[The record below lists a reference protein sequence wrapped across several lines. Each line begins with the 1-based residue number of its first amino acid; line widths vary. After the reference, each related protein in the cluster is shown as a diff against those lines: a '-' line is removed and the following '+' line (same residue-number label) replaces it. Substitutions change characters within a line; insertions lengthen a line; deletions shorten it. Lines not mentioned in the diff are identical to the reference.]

1 LLLLLVL
8 VVVVVVV
15 VVVVCCCCGWLVL
28 LVVVLLLVD
37 IARVVVTK
45 NETQHPQKK
54 MSIQSIYAWLWH
66 LLGKMISHYPGKRPK
81 QCGGSKRIMYY
92 QVHDDVNF
100 DDNVDDDDDAHVD
113 DGPRSPGI
121 FFLSPG
127 SESHQLVNLYLPSF
141 LPRTFLPPENG
152 KKFPKKIALP
162 RFIWLWINTYK

>member
-1 LLLLLVL
+1 MIS
-8 VVVVVVV
+8 
-15 VVVVCCCCGWLVL
+15 
-28 LVVVLLLVD
+28 VVVLLLVD

-100 DDNVDDDDDAHVD
+100 DDNVDDDDV
-113 DGPRSPGI
+113 I
-121 FFLSPG
+121 FG
-127 SESHQLVNLYLPSF
+127 TSF
-141 LPRTFLPPENG
+141 LPSTRKRE
-152 KKFPKKIALP
+152 KIPKK
-162 RFIWLWINTYK
+162 TGKTSQKK